1 MQENAFEISTYKKE
15 SMQYNFS
22 FYYNIYLCNFMTMYV
37 CVCECVFVCVYWV
50 NATFS
55 SAKCKDKLVE
65 SSGS

>member
-37 CVCECVFVCVYWV
+37 C
-50 NATFS
+50 T
-55 SAKCKDKLVE
+55 
-65 SSGS
+65 GSMPLFLLLNVKINWWNLADHEKKSEFQT